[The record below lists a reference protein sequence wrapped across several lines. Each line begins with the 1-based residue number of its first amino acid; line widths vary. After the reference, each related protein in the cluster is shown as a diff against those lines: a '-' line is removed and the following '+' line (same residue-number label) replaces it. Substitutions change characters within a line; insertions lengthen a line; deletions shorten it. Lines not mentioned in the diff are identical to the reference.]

1 MRPNFANV
9 YCDCALV
16 YEAINLPEKAI
27 EYYNMALLIKPD
39 HFNGLHNLILLK
51 TKLCDFDDVVK
62 LYQKM
67 LEHKDSDAFDIH
79 IELANIFHNIMGNLK
94 QALYHYDKVLEIDES
109 YIDAYLNMGEIFLK
123 LKMNKDALRSYFK
136 AVQLE
141 KNCIIAYINIA
152 CIFKDKGDFSDALSV
167 FDHVLRIEP
176 NHSELYC
183 NLVPC
188 LQEVCNWSEYDMRI
202 TKLKGIICEQL
213 ENDDVLSLLPHD
225 CLLYPFSPELLKRI
239 ATKYAEQCVKK
250 SQAASK
256 SPPDYGYQK
265 SLTPNGHIR
274 VGYVSSDF
282 GEHSTSQMMQ
292 SVLKLHDRNKIEV
305 YFFSLSPFN
314 SSFSW

>member
-16 YEAINLPEKAI
+16 YEALNLPEKAI
-27 EYYNMALLIKPD
+27 EYYNMVLLIQPD

-51 TKLCDFDDVVK
+51 TKLCDYDDVVK

-67 LEHKDSDAFDIH
+67 LELKDSDTFDIH
-79 IELANIFHNIMGNLK
+79 IELANIFYKIMGNLK
-94 QALYHYDKVLEIDES
+94 QALYHYDKALEFDHT
-109 YIDAYLNMGEIFLK
+109 YVDAHLNMGEIFLK
-123 LKMNKDALRSYFK
+123 LKLNKDALRSYFK
-136 AVQLE
+136 AVQIE
-141 KNCIIAYINIA
+141 NCVIAYINIA
-152 CIFKDKGDFSDALSV
+152 CIFKNMGDFSDALSV
-167 FDHVLRIEP
+167 FNHVLSIEP
-176 NHSELYC
+176 DHPELYC

-188 LQEVCNWSEYDMRI
+188 LQQVCNWSEYDLHI

-225 CLLYPFSPELLKRI
+225 CLLYPFSPELLKKI

-250 SQAASK
+250 SQITSK
-256 SPPDYGYQK
+256 SPSDYVYQM
-265 SLTPNGHIR
+265 SLTSNEHIR

-282 GEHSTSQMMQ
+282 GEHSTLQIMQ
-292 SVLKLHDRNKIEV
+292 SVPKFHDRNKIEV

-314 SSFSW
+314 GSPSW